1 MANAEVGDDVY
12 GEDPSINKL
21 QERAAEML
29 GKASLHKKAK
39 AIALISPPLRAVE
52 STPLKKGKQPTF
64 IITGDRDKLV
74 QSDQLDSVLDAFSQK
89 PGVCIVAGADHFW
102 AGHENEMVPE
112 VVKHFSEHLK

>member
-1 MANAEVGDDVY
+1 
-12 GEDPSINKL
+12 
-21 QERAAEML
+21 
-29 GKASLHKKAK
+29 
-39 AIALISPPLRAVE
+39 VE